1 MHAMRYDDSNS
12 ELQEVLDMLDMGT
25 FFEREGIEYR
35 EKTGSSGEQYNI
47 HYCPACGDSKWRV
60 WMNQETGLGNCFHG
74 DCHVKT
80 FNKYSFIREY
90 LDNPPAADVIT
101 YIKRASAEMGWKPK
115 RKKVERVVTVL
126 KESDLPTDC
135 IALPDVNGNN
145 LAYLDERGI
154 NGGLAREFRLLYC
167 EKGWFFYEN
176 PIREREKQFYGKRVV
191 IPIFDLHGQ
200 MVTFQGRDI
209 TGTSP
214 RKYLFPPGLPSSGK
228 YLYGGHL
235 VKGKAELA
243 IGEGVFDAIALTA
256 AFRSN
261 RELSEVGAVA
271 TFGMHLSDDGA
282 EGQVSYFMALKRL
295 GLKRVTFFWDSERRA
310 IKNAMEAAEKLS
322 RLGLTARVAILPD
335 DQDPNESTPEQIVS
349 SYYSAHNVKAPVG
362 RRELLRKLL

>member
-1 MHAMRYDDSNS
+1 MVRDENN
-12 ELQEVLDMLDMGT
+12 ELQEALDMLDMGH
-25 FFEREGIEYR
+25 FLEHEGIEYR
-35 EKTGSSGEQYNI
+35 EKTGSSDDQYNL

-90 LDNPPAADVIT
+90 LDNPPAKDVVA
-101 YIKRASAEMGWKPK
+101 YIKRVSADMGWKPK
-115 RKKVERVVTVL
+115 RKAKAPVVTVL
-126 KESDLPTDC
+126 KEAELPTGC
-135 IALPDVNGNN
+135 INLPDVNGNN

-154 NGGLAREFRLLYC
+154 DGKLAKEFRLMYC
-167 EKGWFFYEN
+167 ENGSFFYESS
-176 PIREREKQFYGKRVV
+176 IREREEQFYGKRVI
-191 IPIFDLHGQ
+191 IPVFDLHGQ

-209 TGTSP
+209 LGTSS
-214 RKYLFPPGLPSSGK
+214 RKYLFPPGLPSSGR

-256 AFRSN
+256 AFRTDPD
-261 RELSEVGAVA
+261 LAEVGAVA

-282 EGQVSYFMALKRL
+282 DGQVSYFMTLKRM
-295 GLKRVTFFWDSERRA
+295 GLKRVTFFWDSEKRA

-322 RLGLTARVAILPD
+322 KLGLTARVAILPP
-335 DQDPNESTPEQIVS
+335 DQDPNESSSDQIIY
-349 SYYSAHNVKAPVG
+349 SYYNAHDLKAPAG
-362 RRELLRKLL
+362 RRELLRKIL